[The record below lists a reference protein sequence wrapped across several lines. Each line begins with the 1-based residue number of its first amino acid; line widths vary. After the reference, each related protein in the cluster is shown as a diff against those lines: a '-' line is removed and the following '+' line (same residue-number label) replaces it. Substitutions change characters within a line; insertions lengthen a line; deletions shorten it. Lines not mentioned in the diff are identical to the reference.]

1 MDIHRGTAD
10 RTHRMTR
17 GLGTGTG
24 AGLLAAALLLT
35 GCADGEHSHDSP
47 GGAQHHDTTAEGNG
61 GHDHPADG
69 GAVPEGMTEVTDP
82 LFAVGSEVHLRADH
96 MPGMDGATATI
107 VGAYDT
113 YTYAVDYTPTTGGE
127 PVTDH
132 QWVVHEEIEEAAQQR
147 LADGA
152 EVTLAAAHM
161 DGMDGA
167 TATIASSTEETVY
180 VVDFEADGMAM
191 TNHKWVTESEIA
203 PLP

>member
-1 MDIHRGTAD
+1 
-10 RTHRMTR
+10 MTR
-17 GLGTGTG
+17 RRTTNLTAG
-24 AGLLAAALLLT
+24 ALAAALVLT
-35 GCADGEHSHDSP
+35 GCASGDHTDESP
-47 GGAQHHDTTAEGNG
+47 GGAQDHGNHDSHDNTTGEGDG

-69 GAVPEGMTEVTDP
+69 GPVPEGMAEVTDP
-82 LFAVGSEVHLRADH
+82 LFPIGSEVQLSADH
-96 MPGMDGATATI
+96 MPGMDGAAATI

-132 QWVVHEEIEEAAQQR
+132 QWIVHEEIEDAAQQR
-147 LADGA
+147 LADGT

-167 TATIASSTEETVY
+167 TATIASSTEDTVY

-203 PLP
+203 LSP